1 MRPHM
6 INLQPVERNIEMG
19 RKACLEVNLHP
30 ISFLRK
36 WVAELTGRGCQG
48 TTLST
53 SDGKFGAL
61 LSKETFIFVLDF
73 SIFSVLQK

>member
-6 INLQPVERNIEMG
+6 INLQPVERNCAVG
-19 RKACLEVNLHP
+19 RQACLEVKLHP

-48 TTLST
+48 TPLSI
-53 SDGKFGAL
+53 SDGKFDAS
-61 LSKETFIFVLDF
+61 LSKETFLFVLDF